1 MKQFITL
8 ALSLISILVMA
19 NPVDKKQAEQVA
31 VNQYEISAPAGVT
44 DFSVNSMFETTYDG
58 MVTFYTFTFKS
69 GGFVMVAADD
79 ASIPVLGYSYEGTI
93 DQDTYNPAAKA
104 WFDDYSKA
112 IHEVSKTKLSNA
124 STRPMW
130 DQILN
135 KQISRSPLDVAP
147 LVTTN
152 WDQGCY
158 YNANCPTEPNAGPG
172 SCGKAWTGCV
182 ATTMSVIMKYHQWPV
197 SGVGFHTYTPAGYP
211 AQTANFGNT
220 TYNYAAMPNSVNS
233 ANAAV
238 ATLMHHAG
246 VSVNMQY
253 GASGSG
259 AYSEDVPFALINYF
273 NYDASCHLKA
283 KADYPVMN
291 DWYAIIRGELDASR
305 PVYYAGS
312 STASGGHA
320 WICDGYRMSDNKF
333 HMNWGWSGSANGY
346 FAIGSLNPAGNN
358 FNDENR
364 VIVNAM
370 PGNNT
375 MAWIIQNTH
384 FAAASRGINFMHAVN
399 ESVAWA
405 SAYDGSGGQA
415 TISDF
420 AKTTNGGETWTTGQ
434 VMTGT
439 TYGIGNICGINA
451 NTAYVALYNGSG
463 AQNNTC
469 GIYKTSN
476 GGSTWVQLPGALQGA
491 TSFAN
496 NVYFWN
502 EQEGM
507 CHGDVKDGYFEIY
520 TTTNGGQTWQRV
532 PQANITGGTPASG
545 EGGWTSVIEA
555 TGENTIAFGTNKGK
569 VYISDDRGMHWRITN
584 ANITPVDNGGIN
596 LIAFSDPMN
605 GIVAQTQGTVAIRR
619 TSDGGAT
626 WQTITPSGPF
636 LTNDLTAVPGSL
648 GTYVSTGAA
657 TGATGASYSTDHGAT
672 WTMFAATDT
681 KQFLATDFY
690 NNSIG
695 YAGGFNTDQ
704 NNDGMF
710 RFMGTLG
717 AAAPGAQIM
726 TDPQQIT
733 TSIEPDMTVS
743 VPMSIINNGDE
754 SLTWEISIT
763 GAPNWLSV
771 STSSGTTAAGTNSE
785 VSVDFNSAGLTAGT
799 YNSTLVISNNSINA
813 STLEVPVTLLVGSN
827 LEAPENLAASVSG
840 SNVTL
845 TWDEVGGGSTGEE
858 FFDDFE
864 SYDNFTL
871 DISPWTTVD
880 QDGAQT
886 YVIDGYIWEN
896 GGDAQSF
903 IVFNSTATEP
913 AMAENLA
920 FSGEKVAACF
930 NSVPPPFNNDW
941 IISPKRLAANGDVAS
956 FMAASYTDQYGLER
970 IKVAVSTTTP
980 DPANF
985 TVISSGS
992 YIGVPAAWTE
1002 YSFDLSAYAGQ
1013 EIYVAI
1019 NCVSQDAFFLM
1030 VDDFYMGPAA
1040 KKPASSHN
1048 AAFTAGM
1055 LAKAGTSSSN
1065 LTPNVTR
1072 GGERAL
1078 LGYNVYRNGVKI
1090 NTNVVAATTYNDNGL
1105 ANGTYE
1111 YHVTAVYDEGESG
1124 FSNAAVATIGGGT
1137 GNNLVL
1143 DFEPYEDFTLD
1154 INPWTNLDVDQS
1166 ETYGI
1171 TDVTFPHSGEA
1182 MSFIVF
1188 NPTATTPAVTGME
1201 AHGGSRIGACFASV
1215 TPPNNDYLI
1224 SPKVLLGDDAK
1235 ISMWV
1240 KSYTDQYGLEEYNIA
1255 VSTTN
1260 LNPSSFQKV
1269 VGPIQAPADA
1279 WTFVEYDLS
1288 QFSGQEAYVAIQC
1301 VSNDRFIFM
1310 VDDITITF
1318 STGSSNIVTDKFH
1331 VYPNPVS
1338 GNLYIRGEANII
1350 SMSLTSTS
1358 GNVVISENVNAKEHS
1373 VNVSDLP
1380 AGLYILK
1387 ATTSQGVITR
1397 KITVK

>member
-1 MKQFITL
+1 MKKVITL
-8 ALSLISILVMA
+8 VLSLITLITLG
-19 NPVDKKQAEQVA
+19 NPVDKRQAEQIA
-31 VNQYEISAPAGVT
+31 VNQYELNAPSGIT

-58 MVTFYTFTFKS
+58 MVTFYTFTFTS

-79 ASIPVLGYSYEGTI
+79 ASIPVLGYSYESALTADI
-93 DQDTYNPAAKA
+93 YNPAAKA

-112 IHEVSKTKLSNA
+112 ISEISKTRMSNA

-158 YNANCPTEPNAGPG
+158 YNANCPAEPNAGPG

-182 ATTMSVIMKYHQWPV
+182 ATTMSVIMKYHQWPTT
-197 SGVGFHTYTPAGYP
+197 GVGSHTYTPAGYP
-211 AQTANFGNT
+211 AQSANFGTT

-259 AYSEDVPFALINYF
+259 AYSEDVPFALVNYF
-273 NYDASCHLKA
+273 KFDANCHLKA

-291 DWYAIIRGELDASR
+291 DWYAIIRTELDASR

-346 FAIGSLNPAGNN
+346 FAIGSLNPSGNN

-370 PGNNT
+370 PGDGT
-375 MAWIIQNTH
+375 MSWIIQNTH
-384 FAAASRGINFMHAVN
+384 FTAASRGINFMHAVN
-399 ESVAWA
+399 ENVAWA
-405 SAYDGSGGQA
+405 AAYDGSGGQT

-439 TYGIGNICGINA
+439 TYGIGNICGISA
-451 NTAYVALYNGSG
+451 TTAYVALFNGTG
-463 AQNNTC
+463 NQNNTC

-476 GGSTWVQLPGALQGA
+476 GGTTWVQLPGALQGSS
-491 TSFAN
+491 SFAN

-507 CHGDVKDGYFEIY
+507 CHGDVRDGYFEIY
-520 TTTNGGQTWQRV
+520 TTVNGGQTWQRV

-555 TGENTIAFGTNKGK
+555 TGENTIMFGTNKGK
-569 VYISDDRGMHWRITN
+569 VYISDDRGFHWRVTN
-584 ANITPVDNGGIN
+584 SNITPATNGGIN
-596 LIAFSDPMN
+596 LIAFSDPMH
-605 GIVAQTQGTVAIRR
+605 GIVGQSQGTVTFSR

-626 WQTITPSGPF
+626 WQTFTPNGPLF
-636 LTNDLTAVPGSL
+636 TNDLTSVPGTL

-657 TGATGASYSTDHGAT
+657 TGATGASYSTDNGTT
-672 WTMFAATDT
+672 WTLFPTTDT
-681 KQFLATDFY
+681 KQFLGTDFF
-690 NNSIG
+690 NNSVG

-717 AAAPGAQIM
+717 AATPGPQIAA
-726 TDPQQIT
+726 DPQEITETLEAGAT
-733 TSIEPDMTVS
+733 TS
-743 VPMSIINNGDE
+743 VPLFIINNGDE
-754 SLTWEISIT
+754 NLTWTIT
-763 GAPNWLSV
+763 IDGAPNWV
-771 STSSGTTAAGTNSE
+771 SAGPPSGSTAAGSNSE
-785 VSVDFNSAGLTAGT
+785 ISVILNATGLTAGT
-799 YNSTLVISNNSINA
+799 FNATITIANNSINA
-813 STLEVPVTLLVGSN
+813 PTLEVPVTLIIGSD

-840 SNVTL
+840 NNVTL
-845 TWDEVGGGSTGEE
+845 TWDEVGGGGTGEE

-864 SYDNFTL
+864 SYDNFSL
-871 DISPWTTVD
+871 SFSPWTNVD
-880 QDGAQT
+880 SDGGQT
-886 YVIDGYIWEN
+886 YIIDGYNWEN
-896 GGDAQSF
+896 GGDPQSF
-903 IVFNSTATEP
+903 IIFNSLNTTP
-913 AMAENLA
+913 AMAENVA
-920 FSGEKVAACF
+920 FSGEKIAACF

-941 IISPKRLAANGDVAS
+941 LITPKRLVANGDVAS
-956 FMAASYTDQYGLER
+956 FMAASYTDQYGMER
-970 IKVAVSTTTP
+970 FKVAVSTTTP
-980 DPANF
+980 DPASF

-992 YIGVPAAWTE
+992 YVSAPAAWTE
-1002 YSFDLSAYAGQ
+1002 FTYDLSAYAGQ

-1048 AAFTAGM
+1048 AAFTSGL
-1055 LAKAGTSSSN
+1055 LAKAGTSSSAV
-1065 LTPNVTR
+1065 TPGVVR

-1078 LGYNVYRNGVKI
+1078 IGYNVYRNGSKI
-1090 NTNVVAATTYNDNGL
+1090 TANPVTETTYNDNGL
-1105 ANGTYE
+1105 AEGTYE

-1124 FSNAAVATIGGGT
+1124 FSNAAEVTIGGGT
-1137 GNNLVL
+1137 GNNLIL
-1143 DFEPYEDFTLD
+1143 DFEAYSDFTLD
-1154 INPWTNLDVDQS
+1154 INPWTNLDVDGS
-1166 ETYGI
+1166 ETYAI
-1171 TDVTFPHSGEA
+1171 EEVTFPHAGEA

-1188 NPTATTPAVTGME
+1188 NPLATTPAVTGME
-1201 AHGGSRIGACFASV
+1201 AHGGSRLGACFASV
-1215 TPPNNDYLI
+1215 NPPNNDYLI

-1240 KSYTDQYGLEEYNIA
+1240 KSYTDQYGLEKYNIA
-1255 VSTTN
+1255 VSTTDM
-1260 LNPSSFQKV
+1260 NPSSFQKV
-1269 VGPIQAPADA
+1269 VGPVNAPADT

-1288 QFSGQEAYVAIQC
+1288 QFSGQEAYVAVQC
-1301 VSNDRFIFM
+1301 VSNDAFIFM
-1310 VDDITITF
+1310 VDDISITF
-1318 STGSSNIVTDKFH
+1318 STGASNIVTEKFH

-1338 GNLYIRGEANII
+1338 DNLNIRGESNII
-1350 SMSLTSTS
+1350 SLSLINTA
-1358 GNVVISENVNAKEHS
+1358 GNVVVTENVNAKEHNL
-1373 VNVSDLP
+1373 NVSDLP

-1387 ATTSQGVITR
+1387 ATTAQGVITR
-1397 KITVK
+1397 KVNVK